1 MVSEVEKA
9 LLRNKI
15 PVDGVHCSPTF
26 VNGKINFAT
35 NLKLL
40 DSPAAYFFRRLG
52 RLIISDMANDQCL
65 DILSPNSNV
74 CPFKLT
80 KRLSV

>member
-26 VNGKINFAT
+26 VNGK
-35 NLKLL
+35 
-40 DSPAAYFFRRLG
+40 
-52 RLIISDMANDQCL
+52 
-65 DILSPNSNV
+65 
-74 CPFKLT
+74 LT
-80 KRLSV
+80 LQQT